1 MTGNSKYPLL
11 SPSNISYP
19 FSFYYSSLY
28 PFATIKLTFSF
39 LTIKESIALGN
50 LLYHILVLLSI
61 YEVSQLI
68 LRDTKKVRIFFFFCT
83 LFGGLDWLACGEL
96 FKFANHCEWWQT
108 RLLGNTQIS
117 SFYTGLF
124 WAVHHFLAAY
134 SVILAYA
141 IMFYTKSFIKRSWKN
156 ALVLIILISAFY
168 ASPFSFVSIPLYLLM
183 HRRTVWR
190 MLKSWYSIPIIISAI
205 LPLPI
210 FLNKFPGQ
218 TFVLSKFRLTI
229 TNNPYIDK
237 MLSLPVYLTLVPFIE
252 LIAIPIVLLII
263 WRSLNKRQKQYVA
276 ASWIFFLSTY
286 VIAYSGNNNYSMRG
300 MFIPTFVFFFIF
312 AQHWLRIKQFIKSIA
327 HNMFVPAFSF
337 LILLCIVGILK
348 ESAGRTKDAIFH
360 SQMLRK
366 KLGMSAYSPLTVR
379 LYETASDQ
387 DIESIDMEKATVV
400 GRQFIYDFEKFIQN
414 LELTQ
419 MTKWEREL
427 LRRP

>member
-83 LFGGLDWLACGEL
+83 LFGGLDWLACGD
-96 FKFANHCEWWQT
+96 
-108 RLLGNTQIS
+108 
-117 SFYTGLF
+117 YTGLF

-141 IMFYTKSFIKRSWKN
+141 IMFYTKSFTKRSRKN

-168 ASPFSFVSIPLYLLM
+168 ASPFSFIPIPLYLLM
-183 HRRTVWR
+183 HTRMVWR
-190 MLKSWYSIPIIISAI
+190 MLKSWYSIPIIISAL

-237 MLSLPVYLTLVPFIE
+237 MLSLPVYVTLVPFIE
-252 LIAIPIVLLII
+252 LVAIPIVLLII
-263 WRSLNKRQKQYVA
+263 WRILNKRQKQYVA
-276 ASWIFFLSTY
+276 VSWIFFLSTY

-327 HNMFVPAFSF
+327 HNIFVPAFSC
-337 LILLCIVGILK
+337 LILLCIAGTLK
-348 ESAGRTKDAIFH
+348 ETAGRTKDAIFH

-366 KLGMSAYSPLTVR
+366 KLGMSVYSPLTVR
-379 LYETASDQ
+379 LYETARDQ

-414 LELTQ
+414 LELTK